1 MHQSTLVVGQTCW
14 RRARADRVT
23 FLIDAKHY
31 FDVLV
36 LAMRRA
42 RRSIHLV
49 GWDIHSRVALRP
61 HCGPGPGAC
70 TLGEQ
75 LSELTAARPELDV
88 RILIW
93 DSAPVFAFERE
104 LMPLLRL
111 EWGTR
116 GRVNVEWAG
125 DHPPGGA
132 HHQKVVVID
141 DALAFVGGID
151 LTVNRW
157 DDREHAVPQPHR
169 VLPDGETY
177 GPFHDAQV
185 AVDGEAAR
193 ALGELVRARWRSA
206 THEALPPPPR
216 GEDPWPPELH
226 VDLENVELGISRTL
240 PPLEDQPAVREIE
253 AHYVRAIASARRCL
267 YFESQYVTSNV
278 VRDALCARLREPDGP
293 EVLIVTPNIQSGA
306 LERLTMGVRRN
317 GIVAK
322 LREADV
328 GGRLRV
334 LCPAIRGADG
344 ALTWVHVHS
353 KLLVVDDALLIIG
366 SANLANRSMSLDS
379 ECDLSLES
387 GGDARLAR
395 FILRFR
401 DDLLAEHCGVTVDEV
416 SRTIVALGSVRA
428 AVEVL
433 HRGPKA
439 LLPVTFEHEPQ
450 PETLEPLA
458 EVVDALRPVDEAF
471 VRRALPKEA
480 VKEGRRKLPWALLPF
495 VAVLALSAAWTWTPL
510 RHYVEPTALV
520 SAVEPLRTHPLGPL
534 GWLVIFAVLSAVGV
548 PVTALIVVT
557 LMLFGALE
565 GGVTAL
571 LSALVGGLMSY
582 GLGRVLLRRTVRRL
596 SGKRIGRLTQEL
608 AARGWLA
615 MAVVRLLPI
624 APFVVVNLVAG
635 SARVRP
641 RDFLLGTLVGMTPG
655 ILVLALAADR
665 FIAALRNPTPGTIAL
680 AVGIFLGAG
689 LALFAVGRLLE
700 RAHRGP
706 RREEAAARPV
716 EVA

>member
-14 RRARADRVT
+14 RRERANRVA
-23 FLIDAKHY
+23 FLIDAKRY

-49 GWDIHSRVALRP
+49 GWDIHSRLPLRP

-75 LSELTAARPELDV
+75 LAELTAARPQLDV

-116 GRVNVEWAG
+116 GRVHVEWAG

-157 DDREHAVPQPHR
+157 DDREHRVPQPHR
-169 VLPDGETY
+169 VLPDGDTY
-177 GPFHDAQV
+177 GPFHDVQV
-185 AVDGEAAR
+185 AVDGDAAR
-193 ALGELVRARWRSA
+193 ALGELVRERWRSA
-206 THEALPPPPR
+206 THEELPPAGPHD
-216 GEDPWPPELH
+216 DPWPPELQ
-226 VDLENVELGISRTL
+226 VDLAGVELGISRTL
-240 PPLEDQPAVREIE
+240 PAFEARPAVREIE
-253 AHYVRAIASARRCL
+253 AHFLRAIASARRSL
-267 YFESQYVTSNV
+267 YFESQYLTSTV
-278 VRDALCARLREPDGP
+278 VRDALCERLREPDGP
-293 EVLIVTPNIQSGA
+293 EVLILTPNIQSGV
-306 LERLTMGVRRN
+306 LEQLTMGVRRN
-317 GIVAK
+317 GIVAA
-322 LREADV
+322 LRKADV
-328 GGRLRV
+328 HGRLRV
-334 LCPAIRGADG
+334 LCPAVRDEQGE
-344 ALTWVHVHS
+344 LHWVHVHS

-387 GGDARLAR
+387 LGDERLAA
-395 FILRFR
+395 FIRGFR
-401 DDLLAEHCGVTVDEV
+401 DDLLAEHCGVTVEEV
-416 SRTIVALGSVRA
+416 ARAIATRGSVRA
-428 AVEVL
+428 AIEVL
-433 HRGPKA
+433 QRGPKS
-439 LLPVTFEHEPQ
+439 LLPVTFEHEPV
-450 PETLEPLA
+450 PDTLEPLA

-495 VAVLALSAAWTWTPL
+495 AMVLALSAAWTWTPL
-510 RHYVEPTALV
+510 RHYAEPAALM
-520 SAVEPLRTHPLGPL
+520 AMVEPLRTHPLGPL
-534 GWLVIFAVLSAVGV
+534 AWIAVFAVLSAVGV

-557 LMLFGALE
+557 LMLFGALK

-571 LSALVGGLMSY
+571 VAGLVGGFITY
-582 GLGRVLLRRTVRRL
+582 GLGRVMLRRTVRRL
-596 SGKRIGRLTQEL
+596 SGKRIGRLTQRL
-608 AARGWLA
+608 AERGWLA

-635 SARVRP
+635 SARIRP
-641 RDFLLGTLVGMTPG
+641 RDFLLGTLVGMSPG
-655 ILVLALAADR
+655 IIILAVAADR
-665 FIAALRNPTPGTIAL
+665 FAAALRNPTPGTIAL
-680 AVGIFLGAG
+680 AAGLFLGAG

-700 RAHRGP
+700 RAHAGP
-706 RREEAAARPV
+706 RRQEGAPHPAEAA
-716 EVA
+716 